1 MLVVY
6 RGGRVRRNS
15 KDNGLSQELVSWDE
29 GRVLLDVYYLI
40 NIRLKL
46 IVLLEAIGRYNLRSS
61 ALIRKG

>member
-46 IVLLEAIGRYNLRSS
+46 IVYLEAIGRYNLRSS
-61 ALIRKG
+61 AVIRKG